1 MHEPHRRAAG
11 AASHGLQ
18 TRIAALGLA
27 ERGHKVVVLE
37 AHRIGWGASGRNGGF
52 VSAGFALG
60 PSELVRKV
68 GTPRAR
74 ELYRLTQDA
83 VALVRRR
90 AEAME
95 GVQPI
100 GTPSRTLKH
109 AADIR
114 ARHSTCFCPL
124 MRLR

>member
-1 MHEPHRRAAG
+1 MAEYADSYYARTRVDDGRRPALDGSVSTEIAVIGGGMAG
-11 AASHGLQ
+11 LS
-18 TRIAALGLA
+18 TALGLA

-52 VSAGFALG
+52 VSSGFALG

-100 GTPSRTLKH
+100 VDGI
-109 AADIR
+109 AG
-114 ARHSTCFCPL
+114 
-124 MRLR
+124 